1 MRRTLKNVQ
10 RLQWFCFVMWL
21 YASAL
26 ILWLG
31 KLAADGVFAEKIA
44 LGFVFIIISLL
55 GWVFWFIGFDTYM
68 EIEQELRDKE
78 EVKR

>member
-1 MRRTLKNVQ
+1 MKRNLKNVQ
-10 RLQWFCFVMWL
+10 RLKWFCAAMWL

-31 KLAADGVFAEKIA
+31 KLAAAGVFAEKLV
-44 LGFVFIIISLL
+44 LGFVFIIIALL

-68 EIEQELRDKE
+68 EIEQELRDKAE
-78 EVKR
+78 EK